1 MRVRLSEKSQRM
13 AYMYLLCDV
22 HVTGVDAVSEQV
34 LCAALAAAEVTV
46 VEELPANTRGGG
58 GLVERNPR
66 EKEEG

>member
-1 MRVRLSEKSQRM
+1 
-13 AYMYLLCDV
+13 MYLLCDV